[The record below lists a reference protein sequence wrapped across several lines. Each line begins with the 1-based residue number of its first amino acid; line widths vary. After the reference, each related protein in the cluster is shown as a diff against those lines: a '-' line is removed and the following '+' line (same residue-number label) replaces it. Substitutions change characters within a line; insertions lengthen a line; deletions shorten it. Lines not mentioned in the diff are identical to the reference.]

1 MRKLISIIV
10 AVSIAATATAQSLN
24 GDWTGKLQVAPGAS
38 LKLVLHINSSDNSI
52 TMDSPNQGAF
62 GIKAEPVYLQNDS
75 VNFKI
80 ASLQMSYE
88 GKFTDN
94 KLSGTF
100 QQAGVKLPLSFEKG
114 VTKAVRPQTPQPPFP
129 YKEEEVR
136 IENAKGGA
144 VLAGTLI
151 LPENYSKSTPV
162 VVMVTG
168 SGQQNRDEELFEH
181 KPFAVIADY
190 LARNGIASLR
200 YDDRG
205 AGESTGDI
213 ANATTEDYASDAKAV
228 LSWLRRNK
236 RFGKTGIIGHSEG
249 GIIAYM
255 LAADN
260 STPNGIPDF
269 IVSIAGP
276 SVKGSEI
283 LDYQNKEALMATGI
297 KEAQAV
303 EYAANAL
310 KEIEKY
316 PKMVWMRYFLQYD
329 PANDLKKLKVPAFII
344 YGEKDRQVPA
354 SLNLEPVRTLA
365 PKATIKSYPDLNHLM
380 QHAVTGSVGEYASI
394 TETISPE
401 VLADIVAFIKS
412 MQ

>member
-1 MRKLISIIV
+1 MRKLKFSLLAI
-10 AVSIAATATAQSLN
+10 AIAATVSAQSLN
-24 GDWTGKLQVAPGAS
+24 GDWTGKLQVAPGVS

-52 TMDSPNQGAF
+52 TMDSPDQGAY
-62 GIKAEPVYLQNDS
+62 GIKAESIYLQNDS
-75 VNFKI
+75 VNLKI
-80 ASLQMSYE
+80 SSLRMSYE
-88 GKFTDN
+88 GKLTDN

-114 VTKAVRPQTPQPPFP
+114 VAKAVRPQTPQPPFP
-129 YKEEEVR
+129 YKEEEVK
-136 IENAKGGA
+136 IENTEGGS
-144 VLAGTLI
+144 VLAGTLT

-213 ANATTEDYASDAKAV
+213 ANATTKDYASDAKAV
-228 LSWLRRNK
+228 LNWLRQNK
-236 RFGKTGIIGHSEG
+236 RFGKIGIIGHSEG

-260 STPNGIPDF
+260 STPNEVPDF

-283 LDYQNKEALMATGI
+283 LDYQNKVALMANGI
-297 KEAQAV
+297 TEAQAI
-303 EYAANAL
+303 EYAANAR
-310 KEIEKY
+310 KEIEKD

-329 PANDLKKLKVPAFII
+329 PTNDLKNLKVPAFII
-344 YGEKDRQVPA
+344 YGEKDQQVPA
-354 SLNLEPVRTLA
+354 SLNLQPARTLA
-365 PKATIKSYPDLNHLM
+365 PKATIKSYTDLNHLM

-394 TETISPE
+394 TETISTE

-412 MQ
+412 L